1 MYKAVEE
8 ALAGNFRYDPG
19 HLALTPETLELS
31 LHEGGKLTGSFRIE
45 GAPGLPLSG
54 SVMCFDTRMKLSDSD
69 FTGDAEISFT
79 FFGEGLPL
87 GTNHRGKFEILSDQ
101 GEYVIPYTVTVETG
115 ELTSSEG
122 PIRNIF
128 HFVNLARK
136 NWEEAKELFYSDSFE
151 AILTDMESRILYRG
165 FNVKKDSS
173 ANLDEFLVSLRK
185 KNGMEYVL
193 EDREFMLE
201 VAEPGETVNCV
212 LGINRNGWGYTRLDL
227 ETKGDFLF
235 LEKNAF
241 EEEDFEGPHLEIP
254 FRVNTDLLHAGKNM
268 GALLIKTPHEVKEV
282 PVTVQAGSL
291 PSGASVER
299 KRLILNLLQS
309 YEAFRYKR
317 ISRGEWIIRS
327 EAFLDRLLTL
337 DERDIEARLLEAQL
351 FISSRRS
358 EEADWVLNDM
368 QFRIRTDGTVAE
380 QAFYYYLKSL
390 LSGAQED
397 ALKAAEFT
405 SAALEN
411 NPDNWRLRWLFL
423 YVSDV
428 LDHSPAR
435 KYIFLEEAGR
445 LGAASPLIYLEAFF
459 ILKDNPSL
467 LTSLEGFGQGLLY
480 FGIRRGL
487 MNELIVK
494 QVIYLAGRVRKYSA
508 SLERLLIRIYEVFPG
523 TDLLRVL
530 VQLLMKRKSGT
541 KVMPYYEEALKRDI
555 HITGLYEA
563 YLHVIYEEGK
573 REIPVQ
579 MYLYFAEDRK
589 ADWREKAY
597 LFASAMKNEKNIPE
611 ILETIRESVA
621 RFTMMCLS
629 KGYIDQNLGFLYGQF
644 YMLFMDTK
652 ENAATMAKL
661 LFTRRIQVP
670 EDVKKVVAV
679 YENFQGEATAEAKN
693 GEAYLPVYEALDK
706 IFTEDEQGRRMLLA
720 NPSDLTPLCAV
731 SRISRFIAPFATED
745 TPLCLYMALK
755 NTEPNLADIP
765 GALRVL
771 REKNITPMARKIV
784 FTRFFPLLVTLEDY
798 SDVDTILSL
807 SAGLPLSGK
816 EKKELVSLSIGRGLY
831 DVSLRAMQSGVLS
844 SFDAKDVLKTGVR
857 LLEKGEGDPKENEEL
872 RNLLVFSFTKDR
884 YNPASVFYLCDTYPG
899 RLCELEKLWRI
910 GNKALERLDAEEV
923 PAAQEKLK
931 RLTERIFVQYLVT
944 GSELKYFTEMYF
956 SLKSQR
962 GDPDILHAALYRK
975 LYEAFVLKESIS
987 EQLYKDVANEAYAG
1001 GELPRIA
1008 RLALLKYFAAHKSL
1022 WREELYPHFRSYLK
1036 EFFLEEGVVLPEFRE
1051 YVSIFPELEAI
1062 QDKTILEY
1070 WADPRAKLTIQI
1082 SGEETRFDTV
1092 FPGVYTKAFVLF
1104 PGEGEEYVIRIDLDG
1119 EITEEKGELFASPSA
1134 AGGSRYAFLSD
1145 ILSSEAL
1152 QDYETAYGL
1161 VFDYKKREFLAESLF
1176 RLR

>member
-8 ALAGNFRYDPG
+8 ALAGNFKYDPG
-19 HLALTPETLELS
+19 HLTFTPETLELS
-31 LHEGGKLTGSFRIE
+31 LHEGGKLSGSFFIE
-45 GAPGLPLSG
+45 GKKGLPLSG
-54 SVMCFDTRMKLSDSD
+54 SVMCFDTRMRLSSPD

-79 FFGEGLPL
+79 FSGEGLPL
-87 GTNHRGKFEILSDQ
+87 GTSHRGQFEILSDQ
-101 GEYVIPYTVTVETG
+101 GEYTLPYTVTVETG

-122 PIRNIF
+122 PVRNIF

-165 FNVKKDSS
+165 FSVKNDSS
-173 ANLDEFLVSLRK
+173 ANMDEFLISLRK

-193 EDREFMLE
+193 EDQEFRLE
-201 VAEPGETVNCV
+201 LTEPSETVSCL
-212 LGINRNGWGYTRLDL
+212 LGITRNGWGYTHL
-227 ETKGDFLF
+227 EVDTKGDFLF
-235 LEKNAF
+235 VEKNVLG
-241 EEEDFEGPHLEIP
+241 EEDFDGPLLELP
-254 FRVNTDLLHAGKNM
+254 FRINVDLLHAGKNM
-268 GALLIKTPHEVKEV
+268 GALIIRAPHETKEV
-282 PVTVQAGSL
+282 PVTVLAGEL
-291 PSGASVER
+291 PSGASLER
-299 KRLILNLLQS
+299 KRMILGLLQN

-327 EAFLDRLLTL
+327 ETLLDRLLTL
-337 DERDIEARLLEAQL
+337 DERDMEARLLQAQL

-358 EEADWVLNDM
+358 EEADWVLNNM

-380 QAFYYYLKSL
+380 QAFYFYLKSL

-405 SAALEN
+405 SDALEQD
-411 NPDNWRLRWLFL
+411 PGNWRLRWLFL

-428 LDHSPAR
+428 LDRSPAR
-435 KYIFLEEAGR
+435 KYLFLEEAFR
-445 LGAASPLIYLEAFF
+445 LGSSSPLIYLEAFLV
-459 ILKDNPSL
+459 LKDNPAL
-467 LTSLEGFGQGLLY
+467 LSSLEGFGQGLLY

-487 MNELIVK
+487 MNEALVK
-494 QVIYLAGRVRKYSA
+494 QVIYLAARIRKHSE
-508 SLERLLIRIYEVFPG
+508 SLERLLIRIYEMFPG

-530 VQLLMKRKSGT
+530 VQLLMKGKSGT
-541 KVMPYYEEALKRDI
+541 KVMPYYEAALKRDI

-563 YLHVIYEEGK
+563 CLHVLSEEGR

-589 ADWREKAY
+589 GDWREKAY
-597 LFASAMKNEKNIPE
+597 LFASAMKNGNNIPE
-611 ILETIRESVA
+611 ILESIRESIA
-621 RFTMMCLS
+621 QFTMMCLS
-629 KGYIDQNLGFLYGQF
+629 RGYIDQNVGYLYGQF
-644 YMLFMDTK
+644 YMLFMHTK
-652 ENAATMAKL
+652 QNAATMAKL
-661 LFTRRIQVP
+661 LFIRRIQAG
-670 EDVKKVVAV
+670 DGVKKVVAV
-679 YENFQGEATAEAKN
+679 YENFTTEQSAEVKN
-693 GEAYLPVYEALDK
+693 GEAYLPVYEAMDK
-706 IFTEDEQGRRMLLA
+706 VFTENEQGERTLLA

-755 NTEPNLADIP
+755 NTNPNLADIP

-771 REKNITPMARKIV
+771 REKSITPMARKIV

-831 DVSLRAMQSGVLS
+831 DVALKAMQSGVLS
-844 SFDAKDVLKTGVR
+844 SFDAKDVLRAGVR
-857 LLEKGEGDPKENEEL
+857 LLQTEGGEQKENEEL
-872 RNLLVFSFTKDR
+872 RNLLVYSFSKDR
-884 YNPASVFYLCDTYPG
+884 YNPDSVFYLCDTYPG
-899 RLCELEKLWRI
+899 RLPELEKLWRI
-910 GNKALERLDAEEV
+910 GNKALERLEAEEV

-931 RLTERIFVQYLVT
+931 HLTERIFVQYLVT
-944 GSELKYFTEMYF
+944 GQELKYFTELYF
-956 SLKSQR
+956 SLKAR
-962 GDPDILHAALYRK
+962 GGDPDILHAALYRK

-1008 RLALLKYFAAHKSL
+1008 RLALLQYFAAHKGL
-1022 WREELYPHFRSYLK
+1022 WREELYPYFRSYLS
-1036 EFFLEEGVVLPEFRE
+1036 EFFLEEGIVLPEFRE
-1051 YVSIFPELEAI
+1051 YASIFPELEAL

-1070 WADPRAKLTIQI
+1070 YADPRAKLSIQLA
-1082 SGEETRFDTV
+1082 GEETRFDTV

-1104 PGEGEEYVIRIDLDG
+1104 PGEGEEYVIQVDLEG
-1119 EITEEKGELFASPSA
+1119 EITKEKGELFAAPVIA
-1134 AGGSRYAFLSD
+1134 AGSRYAFLSD
-1145 ILSSEAL
+1145 ILSAEAL
-1152 QDYETAYGL
+1152 QDYETAAGL